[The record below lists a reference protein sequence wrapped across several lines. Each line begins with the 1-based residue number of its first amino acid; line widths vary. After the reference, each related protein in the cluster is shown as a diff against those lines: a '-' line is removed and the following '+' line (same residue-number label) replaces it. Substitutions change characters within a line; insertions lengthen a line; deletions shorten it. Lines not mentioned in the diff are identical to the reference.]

1 MSLITQTF
9 SVTNFGVVFHTVGP
23 PPPGIQPLLPE
34 MCLGGGGPDWDQLT
48 QLQGVSTGLSPTQ
61 EMHGVWF
68 LKSRAIYSRKE
79 FRLPWS
85 TEKDAKCELREKHS
99 LG

>member
-23 PPPGIQPLLPE
+23 LLLEFNPAAGNVF
-34 MCLGGGGPDWDQLT
+34 GGWAGPDWDQLT

-61 EMHGVWF
+61 EVHGVWF